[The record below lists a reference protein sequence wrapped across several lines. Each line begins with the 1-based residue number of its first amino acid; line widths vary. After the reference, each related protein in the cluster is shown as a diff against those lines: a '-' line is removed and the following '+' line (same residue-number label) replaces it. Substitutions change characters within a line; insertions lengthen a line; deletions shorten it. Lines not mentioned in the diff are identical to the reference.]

1 MQEAMAQVK
10 NGLGRD
16 AVILH
21 TRRYRKGGIAGFFG
35 KEMVEVMAAVD
46 SSPLHSIPNINNA
59 NLSQV
64 IKAVSGDQTNQAS
77 PTVQADSKVSIMHNE
92 LTNMKQMLEQLL
104 VRSTSEKPTTYW
116 HQLLLNNEIEPAVVE
131 HILQGLPL
139 DNSTINS
146 NPEIIK
152 QMIFDRFCNHF
163 RNVDG
168 INVQPVGCK
177 KVAFIGPTGV
187 GKTTTIAKLAAQFT
201 LSQGYKAA
209 LIASDTYRIAAVEQ
223 LKTYADILNIPIEI
237 VYVPEDLKNALI
249 KHKDKNIIL
258 IDTAGRSPS
267 NEEQMKELQTL
278 LTVDSTIETHLV
290 LSATT
295 KYKDALE
302 IIQKFSV
309 CSPEK
314 LIFTKLD
321 ETSNVGTIFNVLYQY
336 PGVTLSYLTTGQNV
350 PEDIELAN
358 SHKLVQRLLREE
370 P

>member
-46 SSPLHSIPNINNA
+46 NSPLNSIPNINSSNA
-59 NLSQV
+59 SPVN
-64 IKAVSGDQTNQAS
+64 KAVSGEGNQI
-77 PTVQADSKVSIMHNE
+77 PIVQSDSKVSVMQNE
-92 LTNMKQMLEQLL
+92 LTNMRQMIEQLL
-104 VRSTSEKPTTYW
+104 VRSSSEKANSYW
-116 HQLLLNNEIEPAVVE
+116 QQLLLNNEIEPSIVE

-139 DNSTINS
+139 ENSTINS
-146 NPEIIK
+146 SPEIIK

-237 VYVPEDLKNALI
+237 VYVPDDLKNALI

-267 NEEQMKELQTL
+267 NAEQMKELQTL
-278 LTVDSTIETHLV
+278 LTVDSAIETHLV

-302 IIQKFSV
+302 IIQKFSI

-350 PEDIELAN
+350 PEDLELAN
-358 SHKLVQRLLREE
+358 SHKLVQRLLRDES
-370 P
+370 